1 MWPLADFRTELCSLN
16 KELLFCFLDLMN
28 TLVERPSAYA
38 RSVENVG
45 VVARNMHY
53 LLNALRGHQV
63 SMSTSPWTSLPAGHN
78 ATMLRVQRSRF

>member
-1 MWPLADFRTELCSLN
+1 
-16 KELLFCFLDLMN
+16 MN

-38 RSVENVG
+38 RSMENVG

-63 SMSTSPWTSLPAGHN
+63 SVVTSPWASLPAGCSD
-78 ATMLRVQRSRF
+78 TKLRVQGSWF